1 MRIIGL
7 SLLGLLLMA
16 VSACSRTPEWTLF
29 FYPELPVSHSVE
41 IEQTTAFD
49 AIHGYYDSLEL
60 CRVKAK
66 GMQKLAGDK
75 GSYQC
80 GHLCQVTDGQ
90 LACKTL
96 TP

>member
-1 MRIIGL
+1 MNFRIVFLIVLL
-7 SLLGLLLMA
+7 SLAG
-16 VSACSRTPEWTLF
+16 CSRTPEWTLF
-29 FYPELPVSHSVE
+29 FYPDVPASHSVT
-41 IEQTTAFD
+41 IEQSSAFD
-49 AIHGYYDSLEL
+49 SIHGYYDSLEL

-66 GMQKLAGDK
+66 GMQRLAGDK

-96 TP
+96 TQ